1 MTRVH
6 VWGASGYAASET
18 IALLMA
24 HPFAELGALESASGV
39 GETIGSQFP
48 RLRKLD
54 REFDPPGAVLEALQ
68 ADDVVI
74 MGGPHGAAKQVAP
87 GFLDAGARIIDLSD
101 DFRLSPTPAVYGFP
115 ERYRAQIADARLI
128 ANPGC
133 YPTATLLATL
143 PVVLSL
149 SKNDN
154 RITQVIVDAKS
165 GITGAGRRPAVSSL
179 YAEVANEIRAY
190 GLSGH
195 RHEPEIL
202 QEFRAAGIDAP
213 LVFTPHVVP
222 IVRGLLADSYCV
234 MSKPVDRAAVDA
246 AFAKTYDGNRF
257 VRVLGEDEE
266 PSVAAVAGTND
277 AEIAVSVR
285 GNVVRSICAIDNLGR
300 GAAGQA
306 VMNLNI
312 MLGYPEES
320 GLCFDRL
327 SMTQ

>member
-18 IALLMA
+18 IALLMM
-24 HPFAELGALESASGV
+24 HPLVELGALESASGV

-54 REFDPPGAVLEALQ
+54 REFDPPGAVLESLQ
-68 ADDVVI
+68 AGDVVI

-87 GFLDAGARIIDLSD
+87 GFLQAGARVIDLSD
-101 DFRLSPTPAVYGFP
+101 DFRLAPTPAVYGFP
-115 ERYRAQIADARLI
+115 ERYRAQIAGARLI

-143 PVVLSL
+143 PLS
-149 SKNDN
+149 SFP
-154 RITQVIVDAKS
+154 ITQVIVDAKS
-165 GITGAGRRPAVSSL
+165 GITGAGRKPAVSSL

-202 QEFRAAGIDAP
+202 QEFRAAGLDAP

-246 AFAKTYDGNRF
+246 AFAKIYDGNRF

-285 GNVVRSICAIDNLGR
+285 GNVVRSICVIDNLGR

-320 GLCFDRL
+320 GLDARAIAY
-327 SMTQ
+327 

>member
-18 IALLMA
+18 IALLMM
-24 HPFAELGALESASGV
+24 HPLVELGALESASGV
-39 GETIGSQFP
+39 GEAIGSQFS

-54 REFDPPGAVLEALQ
+54 REFDPPGAALEALQ
-68 ADDVVI
+68 AGDVVI
-74 MGGPHGAAKQVAP
+74 MGGPHGAAKQTAP
-87 GFLDAGARIIDLSD
+87 GFLDAGARVIDLSD
-101 DFRLSPTPAVYGFP
+101 DFRLAPTPAVYGFP
-115 ERYRAQIADARLI
+115 ERYRAQIADARLV

-143 PVVLSL
+143 PVILRQSR
-149 SKNDN
+149 DDAN
-154 RITQVIVDAKS
+154 RIVQIIVDAKS
-165 GITGAGRRPAVSSL
+165 GITGAGRKPAVSSL

-195 RHEPEIL
+195 RHEPEML
-202 QEFRAAGIDAP
+202 QEFRAAGTDAP

-222 IVRGLLADSYCV
+222 IVRGLLADAYFV
-234 MSKPVDRAAVDA
+234 MSKPVDRAAIDA
-246 AFAKTYDGNRF
+246 AFAKTYDSNRF
-257 VRVLGEDEE
+257 VRVLEEDEE

-285 GNVVRSICAIDNLGR
+285 GNVIRSICAIDNLGR

-312 MLGYPEES
+312 MLGYPEET
-320 GLCFDRL
+320 GLA
-327 SMTQ
+327 T

>member
-18 IALLMA
+18 IAILMM
-24 HPFAELGALESASGV
+24 HPFVELGALESTSGV
-39 GETIGSQFP
+39 GETVGSQFP

-68 ADDVVI
+68 AGDVVI
-74 MGGPHGAAKQVAP
+74 MGGPHGAAKETAP
-87 GFLDAGARIIDLSD
+87 SFLDAGARVIDLSD
-101 DFRLSPTPAVYGFP
+101 DFRLAPTLAVYGFP
-115 ERYRAQIADARLI
+115 ERYRAQIAGAQLV

-143 PVVLSL
+143 PVILSQ
-149 SKNDN
+149 SKDGTK
-154 RITQVIVDAKS
+154 IAQIIVDAKS

-195 RHEPEIL
+195 RHEPEML
-202 QEFRAAGIDAP
+202 QEFRAAGSDAP

-222 IVRGLLADSYCV
+222 IVRGLLADVYCV
-234 MSKPVDRAAVDA
+234 MSKPVDRTAIDA

-266 PSVAAVAGTND
+266 PSIAAVVGTND

-285 GNVVRSICAIDNLGR
+285 GSVVRSICAIDNLGR

-320 GLCFDRL
+320 ALDARAIAY
-327 SMTQ
+327 

>member
-18 IALLMA
+18 IALLTA
-24 HPFAELGALESASGV
+24 HPLVELGALESASGA

-48 RLRKLD
+48 RLRKLE
-54 REFDPPGAVLEALQ
+54 REFDPPDAVLAALQ
-68 ADDVVI
+68 AGDVVI

-87 GFLDAGARIIDLSD
+87 DFLEAGARVIDLSD
-101 DFRLSPTPAVYGFP
+101 DFRLLPSEAVYGFP
-115 ERYRAQIADARLI
+115 ERYRAQIANARLV

-133 YPTATLLATL
+133 YPAATLLATL
-143 PVVLSL
+143 PLS
-149 SKNDN
+149 SFP
-154 RITQVIVDAKS
+154 ITQVIVDAKS
-165 GITGAGRRPAVSSL
+165 GITGAGRKPSVNSL

-213 LVFTPHVVP
+213 LMFTPHVVP
-222 IVRGLLADSYCV
+222 IVRGLLADAYCV

-257 VRVLGEDEE
+257 VRVLGEDEA

-277 AEIAVSVR
+277 AEIAVSVH

-320 GLCFDRL
+320 ALDACAIAY
-327 SMTQ
+327 